1 VPSIPLIDLEAQHR
15 AIQKELLKAIEAVLQ
30 TNHFILGDEVEKL
43 EARVAEYSLTRFG
56 VGVSSGTDALLVT
69 LMALGIREGAEVV
82 TTPFSFFATA
92 GVIARLGARPVF
104 VDIDRATYNLDP
116 EHIESVLTPRTKA
129 VMAVHLYGQCAD
141 MAPILAL
148 AGRHGLPVIED
159 AAQAIGAEYRDGRR
173 AGSMGA
179 AGCLSFYPTKNL
191 GAIGDAGMVLT
202 NRRDLAET
210 IRALRVHGG
219 TRQYHHETVGGNFR
233 LDALQAAVLNVKLG
247 FLAEWTRARQR
258 NAERYGRLF
267 RERGLL
273 DAGAVELPATP
284 YADAGV
290 SRHHVYHQF
299 VIRARDRDRL
309 RAHLSRRGVG
319 TGIYYPLPLHLQPCF
334 RSLGHRPGDFPGA
347 ESAARETLALPVYP
361 ELTEAMQEQVVDGIA
376 EFYARRG

>member
-1 VPSIPLIDLEAQHR
+1 VPSIPLVDLEAQHR
-15 AIQKELLKAIEAVLQ
+15 GIQKELLKAIEAVLQ
-30 TNHFILGDEVEKL
+30 TNNFILGDEVEKL
-43 EARVAEYSLTRFG
+43 EARVAEYSRARFA
-56 VGVSSGTDALLVT
+56 VGVSSGTDALLVA

-104 VDIDRATYNLDP
+104 VDIDPATYNLDP
-116 EHIESVLTPRTKA
+116 QRIEGALTPRTKA

-148 AGRHGLPVIED
+148 AERHGLHVVED

-179 AGCLSFYPTKNL
+179 VGCLSFYPTKNL
-191 GAIGDAGMVLT
+191 GAIGDAGMILT
-202 NRRDLAET
+202 GRRDLAET

-219 TRQYHHETVGGNFR
+219 TQQYLHETVGGNFR

-247 FLAEWTRARQR
+247 FLAVWTRARQH

-267 RERGLL
+267 RERDLL
-273 DAGAVELPATP
+273 DGGEVELPATP
-284 YADAGV
+284 YADTAAGD
-290 SRHHVYHQF
+290 HHVYHQF

-309 RAHLSRRGVG
+309 RAHLAQRDVG
-319 TGIYYPLPLHLQPCF
+319 TGVYYPLPLHLQPCF
-334 RSLGHRPGDFPGA
+334 RSLGYRPGDFPAA
-347 ESAARETLALPVYP
+347 ESAARETLALPIYP
-361 ELTEAMQEQVVDGIA
+361 ELTEAMQERVVGGIA
-376 EFYARRG
+376 EFYARGV